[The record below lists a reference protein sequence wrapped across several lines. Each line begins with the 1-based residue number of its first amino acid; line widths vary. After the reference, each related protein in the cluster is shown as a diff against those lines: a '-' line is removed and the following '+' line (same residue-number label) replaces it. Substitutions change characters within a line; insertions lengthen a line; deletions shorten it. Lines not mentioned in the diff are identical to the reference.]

1 MLRDCMQI
9 SGEPALQKLQ
19 GAQRIFRS
27 NGSKE
32 LLALIGEKG
41 VAQSKLGGYPK
52 RSKFDSSITS
62 P

>member
-9 SGEPALQKLQ
+9 LRGTALQKLQ

-32 LLALIGEKG
+32 LLALIGEDG
-41 VAQSKLGGYPK
+41 AARSKLGDGPK
-52 RSKFDSSITS
+52 RSEFDSNVTS
-62 P
+62 V

>member
-9 SGEPALQKLQ
+9 SGGTALQKLQ

-32 LLALIGEKG
+32 LLALIGERELLRANWA
-41 VAQSKLGGYPK
+41 VIPK
-52 RSKFDSSITS
+52 DRNLIGIVTS